1 MTHLID
7 VGSVLRATVASL
19 YSNLVTRPTGAAVRT
34 AIERQVVE
42 IGAPVVTTI
51 DFSQV
56 NLLDFSCADEI
67 VAKLLLRY
75 RDDDGPSGF
84 LLFRGINDGHLDPIE
99 TVLERHDLALVAW
112 HEGQAELHG
121 AVTDDERDLWEL
133 VRADGPLGIEPGRCM
148 AQCAPRRGRTTARFT
163 VPAAP
168 DHATRCGVCGARL
181 SSARVLTQTM
191 AKFSGFSPP
200 LQVIGF
206 IATRSGD
213 PERGPMIR
221 MRPEDALIR
230 LVTDGEL
237 VRVVSDRR
245 SEIAVLEVDDTLPRG
260 GVVLRDVVGASPSE
274 IVRVLKLDTD
284 TPRHA

>member
-1 MTHLID
+1 
-7 VGSVLRATVASL
+7 
-19 YSNLVTRPTGAAVRT
+19 
-34 AIERQVVE
+34 
-42 IGAPVVTTI
+42 
-51 DFSQV
+51 
-56 NLLDFSCADEI
+56 
-67 VAKLLLRY
+67 
-75 RDDDGPSGF
+75 
-84 LLFRGINDGHLDPIE
+84 
-99 TVLERHDLALVAW
+99 
-112 HEGQAELHG
+112 
-121 AVTDDERDLWEL
+121 
-133 VRADGPLGIEPGRCM
+133 
-148 AQCAPRRGRTTARFT
+148 
-163 VPAAP
+163 
-168 DHATRCGVCGARL
+168 
-181 SSARVLTQTM
+181 M

-213 PERGPMIR
+213 PEPGPMIR

-284 TPRHA
+284 PPRHA